1 VDFRW
6 LQDFLS
12 LAEVSNFTEAAAT
25 RHSSQPAFSRR
36 IQALEAWLGTELID
50 RSCYPTKLT
59 PAGERFRRTAADMVQ
74 NMVDARAGILGEPVE
89 GQETIT
95 FALPHTLATTS
106 FSGWW
111 SDWAPATG
119 ATRCRLL
126 ASNVHDAV
134 TAHVAGLADVLICF
148 HQAQQP
154 IFLDPDHYD
163 RVAIASEWFRPY
175 VASKRGQQ
183 AHKLPGTVKAPFP
196 LVNYSPSTFLGRM
209 ADLIMQSA
217 PVPVH
222 SFTACESDLAS
233 VIHNMIVAGHGI
245 GWLPESAAAEA
256 VSKGQI
262 KAAGD
267 NRWSVPLTV
276 FAYCDRARSGP
287 AVQRLMAHLRQSP
300 VVYLADNGKPT
311 HLAAGARS

>member
-1 VDFRW
+1 MDFRW

-36 IQALEAWLGTELID
+36 IQALEAWLGVELID

-74 NMVDARAGILGEPVE
+74 NMVDARAGILGEPE
-89 GQETIT
+89 AGQDTIT
-95 FALPHTLATTS
+95 FALPHTLAIAR
-106 FSGWW
+106 FPEWWKGW
-111 SDWAPATG
+111 SKAMG
-119 ATRCRLL
+119 ASRCRLL

-134 TAHVAGLADVLICF
+134 TAHVAGLADVLICY

-154 IFLDPDHYD
+154 IFLDPNHYD
-163 RVAIASEWFRPY
+163 RVAIAGEWFRPY
-175 VASKRGQQ
+175 VAVKRGQPSW
-183 AHKLPGTVKAPFP
+183 KLPGTAKAPFP
-196 LVNYSPSTFLGRM
+196 LINYSPSTFLGRM
-209 ADLIMQSA
+209 VDLILQSA

-222 SFTACESDLAS
+222 SFIACESDLAS
-233 VIHNMIVAGHGI
+233 AILNMIVAGHGI

-256 VSKGQI
+256 DGKGQI
-262 KAAGD
+262 KPAGD

-276 FAYCDRARSGP
+276 FAYCDRTRGGP
-287 AVQRLMAHLRQSP
+287 AVQRLMAHLREST
-300 VVYLADNGKPT
+300 VVFLADGQKPAA
-311 HLAAGARS
+311 LAAGTRS

>member
-1 VDFRW
+1 MDFRW

-36 IQALEAWLGTELID
+36 IQALEAWLGVELID

-74 NMVDARAGILGEPVE
+74 NMVDARASILGEPAA
-89 GQETIT
+89 GHETIS
-95 FALPHTLATTS
+95 FALPHTLAING
-106 FSGWW
+106 FPEWW
-111 SDWAPATG
+111 KTWGPAIGAPS
-119 ATRCRLL
+119 CRLL

-175 VASKRGQQ
+175 VAVKRGQPTF
-183 AHKLPGTVKAPFP
+183 KLPGTAKAPFP
-196 LVNYSPSTFLGRM
+196 LINYSPSTFLGRM
-209 ADLIMQSA
+209 VDLIIQSA
-217 PVPVH
+217 PAPVH
-222 SFTACESDLAS
+222 TFKACESDLAS
-233 VIHNMIVAGHGI
+233 AIHNMIVAGHGI
-245 GWLPESAAAEA
+245 GWLPESAAADA
-256 VSKGQI
+256 AAKGHI
-262 KAAGD
+262 KPAGD

-276 FAYCDRARSGP
+276 FAYCDRSRSGP
-287 AVQRLMAHLRQSP
+287 AVQRLMAHLREST
-300 VVYLADNGKPT
+300 VVYLADGAKSAP
-311 HLAAGARS
+311 LAAGARS

>member
-1 VDFRW
+1 MDFRW

-36 IQALEAWLGTELID
+36 IQALESWLGVELID

-74 NMVDARAGILGEPVE
+74 NMVDARAGILGEPVT
-89 GQETIT
+89 GNETIT
-95 FALPHTLATTS
+95 FSMPHTLAINNFPDWWKTWS
-106 FSGWW
+106 AASGA
-111 SDWAPATG
+111 SS
-119 ATRCRLL
+119 CRLL
-126 ASNVHDAV
+126 ATNVHDAV
-134 TAHVAGLADVLICF
+134 TAHVAGLADVLLCF

-175 VASKRGQQ
+175 TAVRRGQP
-183 AHKLPGTVKAPFP
+183 AFKLPGTGKAPLP
-196 LVNYSPSTFLGRM
+196 LLNYSPSTFLGRM
-209 ADLIMQSA
+209 VDLILQSA

-222 SFTACESDLAS
+222 AFKACESDLAS
-233 VIHNMIVAGHGI
+233 AIHNMIVAGHGI

-256 VSKGQI
+256 VAKGRI
-262 KAAGD
+262 KPAGD
-267 NRWSVPLTV
+267 NRWSVPLTI
-276 FAYCDRARSGP
+276 FAYCDRSRSVP
-287 AVQRLMAHLRQSP
+287 AAQRLMAHLRKST
-300 VVYLADNGKPT
+300 VVFLADERKSAS
-311 HLAAGARS
+311 LATGSRS